1 MPESMRAKFPNVHV
15 IIDCAEFEVE
25 TPSSLTLHKMMY
37 SQYKHH
43 TTVKSLLGI
52 MPGGGFTFIS
62 PVFPGD
68 TSDKEMV
75 QKSGLL
81 TPNLWNRGDGL
92 MADRGFTVHDYVNEL
107 GVELILS
114 SFHCKRISEANK

>member
-1 MPESMRAKFPNVHV
+1 MYLRFGTIPIWPSRETVNKYMPESMRAKFPNVCV
-15 IIDCAEFEVE
+15 IIDCAEFKVE

-37 SQYKHH
+37 SQYRHH

-75 QKSGLL
+75 QKSWLL
-81 TPNLWNRGDGL
+81 T
-92 MADRGFTVHDYVNEL
+92 
-107 GVELILS
+107 LS
-114 SFHCKRISEANK
+114 SLVQRRWLDGRSRLYSS